1 MTFKIEIQEQISS
14 VRRELGT
21 RVLEAG
27 EARILT
33 ISQVYETGLGDMW
46 TVVTDPARIERW
58 FLPVTGDLTLG
69 GKYQV
74 TGNAGGTIT
83 ACSAPHAFDA
93 TWEFAGQVSWIEVRL
108 TAEGP
113 DRTRFALSHIAHV
126 TEHWEQYGPGA
137 TGIGWDL
144 SLWGLVHYIGS
155 PSSPLDPAAVEAW
168 STSAA
173 GKEFLKLS
181 SDAWAAADIAS
192 GEEPAEAQRRAGNT
206 YAFYTGA

>member
-1 MTFKIEIQEQISS
+1 MTSVQEHISS

-33 ISQVYETGLGDMW
+33 ISQVYDTDLDDMW

-58 FLPVTGDLTLG
+58 FLPVTGDLVLG
-69 GKYQV
+69 GKYQL
-74 TGNAGGTIT
+74 TGNAGGTVT
-83 ACSAPHAFDA
+83 ACSAPTAFDA

-108 TAEGP
+108 TPEGP

-126 TEHWEQYGPGA
+126 SEHWEQYGPGA
-137 TGIGWDL
+137 AGIGWDL
-144 SLWGLVHYIGS
+144 GLWGLAHYIAT
-155 PSSPLDPAAVEAW
+155 PASPLDPAEVEAW
-168 STSAA
+168 STSTD
-173 GKEFLKLS
+173 GRRFLKLS
-181 SDAWAAADIAS
+181 SDEWAAADIAT
-192 GEEPAEAQRRAGNT
+192 GEDPAEARRRADNT